1 METFHSLE
9 RHCYG
14 DVCHCDFRLS
24 IYGCVESEPARII
37 NIINIA
43 LSALLTIVGLSLTYH
58 RIVIK
63 GYKFMDSNPKKG
75 ILRPKPID
83 SMLLFITIFNSI
95 RCVCSIVLVLD
106 IAADNMAFRSYIYEG
121 GFHWGLTAF
130 TLYLIGIAQTLVES
144 HKAISDGWLPSPFIV
159 DMIGLS
165 IIFLSFVGNTILAVG
180 AGIMARSNIKAAEIF
195 VQVNYIVWF
204 VLTASVAFSVLY
216 CGSRLLKTLKS
227 HIKRFNTS
235 NERYL
240 NIKNGIFKIR
250 VMMGLIVFCLVA
262 YAASV
267 LVFGVIRNAVIKNYA
282 ANVILCVSYNM
293 LAPITM
299 LFIEISIIFK

>member
-1 METFHSLE
+1 MEIFHSLE

-14 DVCHCDFRLS
+14 DACYCDLRLS
-24 IYGCVESEPARII
+24 IYDCVGSNVARVV

-43 LSALLTIVGLSLTYH
+43 LSALLTVVGFTLVYH

-63 GYKFMDSNPKKG
+63 GYTFIDSNPKKG
-75 ILRPKPID
+75 LLRPKPID
-83 SMLLFITIFNSI
+83 CMLLFITIFNSI
-95 RCVCSIVLVLD
+95 RLVCSIILVLD
-106 IAADNMAFRSYIYEG
+106 VAADNMTFRSFIYEW
-121 GFHWGLTAF
+121 GFQWGLTGF
-130 TLYLIGIAQTLVES
+130 TLYLIGIAQTLAES
-144 HKAISDGWLPSPFIV
+144 HKAISDSWLPSPFIV
-159 DMIGLS
+159 DAIGIS
-165 IIFLSFVGNTILAVG
+165 IIFASHVGNTILAVG

-250 VMMGLIVFCLVA
+250 VMMGLIVFCLLA
-262 YAASV
+262 FSV
-267 LVFGVIRNAVIKNYA
+267 SVFVYGILRNTVIKNYIGS
-282 ANVILCVSYNM
+282 VILCVSWNM
-293 LAPITM
+293 LGPLTVV
-299 LFIEISIIFK
+299 FIQVSIIFK